1 MIIRYLS
8 LSVLLLIILAAC
20 QSQVVEDTFV
30 VSLVADNRERTFEY
44 NIPVTVEEF
53 LSRAEVELGERDRVS
68 PPLFTQIADGMR
80 VTVVRVVEEVECI
93 EEEIPYERRVV
104 PNEGL
109 GLGEERLAQSG
120 LNGVQEICYR
130 IIVEDGVPGD
140 RIQTGQP
147 TVITEPQ
154 DEVVF
159 VGPDEAPEP
168 IPIEGTIGYINNGN
182 AWVIQRSSVN
192 KRPLTTSGNLDSL
205 VFNLSPNGQHL
216 IYTAESEQEEAFI
229 NQFWLVSTAEES
241 EPILLQPT
249 DVLLANWVPGQLNTI
264 SYSTGEV
271 RQIAPFWQALNNL
284 WTMRVD
290 LETGS
295 VLNVES
301 VVRESSGGLY
311 GWWGTVFEWSPD
323 GSQLAWVRADS
334 VGLVNLEDGSL
345 TPLLNY
351 PVFNTSQP
359 WSWRAG
365 VSWSWDSQLLAT
377 SVHGPPLGSEPPES
391 SPVFNIVVTDL
402 EASFEAKILDS
413 AGMWSAPKFSPEL
426 VNPGSQYPKG
436 YLAYLQAREP
446 YNSITGEYDLIVA
459 DRDGSNSRVLFP
471 SEGQVGIRTQDFGL
485 TAQDYTWSPEG
496 TQIALIYEGNLWKV
510 DVRSGVAHQ
519 LTFDGGASNPVWSR

>member
-1 MIIRYLS
+1 MISRYLF
-8 LSVLLLIILAAC
+8 VLLLLLVNLVSC
-20 QSQVVEDTFV
+20 QTQVVEDTFV

-68 PPLFTQIADGMR
+68 PPLFTQITDGMR
-80 VTVVRVVEEVECI
+80 VTVVRVTEEIECV

-109 GLGEERLAQSG
+109 SLGEERLAQSG
-120 LNGVQEICYR
+120 LNGVQESCYR
-130 IIVEDGVPGD
+130 IMIEDGVPGE

-147 TVITEPQ
+147 TIITEPQ

-182 AWVIQRSSVN
+182 AWIIQRNSIN
-192 KRPLTTSGNLDSL
+192 KRPVTTTGDLDSL
-205 VFNLSPNGQHL
+205 VFQLSSNGQYL
-216 IYTAESEQEEAFI
+216 IYTAESDEEEAFI
-229 NQFWLVSTAEES
+229 NQFWLVGTAENA
-241 EPILLQPT
+241 EPVQLQPT
-249 DVLLANWVPGQLNTI
+249 DVLYADWVPGQLNTI

-284 WTMRVD
+284 WSMRID

-295 VLNVES
+295 ALNVEPIL
-301 VVRESSGGLY
+301 RESSGGLY

-334 VGLVNLEDGSL
+334 IGLVDLEAGE
-345 TPLLNY
+345 LNPILRY

-365 VSWSWDSQLLAT
+365 VSWSWDGELIVT
-377 SVHGPPLGSEPPES
+377 SVHGPPLGSEPAES
-391 SPVFNIVVTDL
+391 SPVFDVVVTDIQG
-402 EASFEAKILDS
+402 SFEAKVVDS
-413 AGMWSAPKFSPEL
+413 AGMWSSPKFSPQIL
-426 VNPGSQYPKG
+426 NPGSQYPRG

-459 DRDGSNSRVLFP
+459 DRDGSNSRVVFP
-471 SEGQVGIRTQDFGL
+471 GDGLPGIRTQDFGL
-485 TAQDYTWSPEG
+485 TAQDYVWNPDG

-510 DVRSGVAHQ
+510 DVNSGVAHQ
-519 LTFDGGASNPVWSR
+519 LTFDGGTSDPVWSN